1 MNPTTTSPNALELLD
16 LPGIGPVR
24 AAALAEAGI
33 HGIDD
38 FLTLAPR
45 RYEDRSGF
53 LSLSQLA
60 ELAEGRKGT
69 VLVQIKT
76 ARCIRT
82 RRRGFT
88 LTRATV
94 TDGADDQEVVWYNQP
109 FLARHLHPGRRL
121 ILYGSVQP
129 ARSKG
134 RPPQLENPELE
145 LLPEDQGPE
154 QAIHMGRVVPV
165 HPRIAGLSPRNLR
178 RLFHLALAGGAA
190 AGPDFM
196 PAELLAGRGWPTREQ
211 AIRELHFPV
220 VDTDPDR
227 LEAWR
232 TSSHRRLIYE
242 EFLLLFTA
250 LERQRRHRCREPRSW
265 TPAWSQQVEQRLR
278 DRLPFTLTRGQ
289 SGAWETIRED
299 LLGPHPMARLLQG
312 DVGSGKTA
320 VAILAMLLVLESGRQ
335 AAFMA
340 PTELLALQHHQRLQD
355 LLRPAG
361 VQVSLMVGGS
371 RDAAARRLREELAA
385 GATGLVI
392 GTHALFQKSVR
403 FANLGLVVIDEQH
416 RFGVSQR
423 TRLEEKGRRPD
434 LLVMT
439 ATPIPRSLALT
450 RYGDLDLVEIR
461 DRPPGRTPVQTEVG
475 AGTIRSRAMAMI
487 RAEVAAGRQAYVVY
501 PLVAESEKLDLT
513 AASEGCAELAAGA
526 LAGLQLGLVHGQMA
540 SGERQKIMQ
549 SFVAGDIQVLVAT
562 SVIEVGIDVANA
574 TVLVVEHAERFGL
587 AQLHQLRGRVGR
599 GHHASRCYLLH
610 PRDIAP
616 VARERLGVLIA
627 TQDGFEVA
635 RQDLKLRGPGELM
648 GLRQHGSPGLRLA
661 DIVRDEDLLEQARED
676 CRGLASSGMP
686 EALLTEACRRWEPLT
701 VQGGAGEEV

>member
-1 MNPTTTSPNALELLD
+1 MKLPVPSQHSLELLD

-53 LSLSQLA
+53 LSLAQLA
-60 ELAEGRKGT
+60 GLDEGRRGT
-69 VLVQIKT
+69 VLVEVTT

-94 TDGADDQEVVWYNQP
+94 TDGEVEQEVVWYNQP

-121 ILYGSVQP
+121 ILYGAVQP
-129 ARSKG
+129 GRTTG
-134 RPPQLENPELE
+134 RPAQIENPELE
-145 LLPEDQGPE
+145 LLPEDEGPE

-165 HPRIAGLSPRNLR
+165 HPRTAGLSPRNLR

-190 AGPDFM
+190 AGPDFI
-196 PAELLAGRGWPTREQ
+196 PRELLAGRAWPPRED
-211 AIRELHFPV
+211 ALRELHFPV
-220 VDTDPDR
+220 VDTDPER
-227 LEAWR
+227 LQACR
-232 TSSHRRLIYE
+232 TPSQLRLIYE

-250 LERQRRHRCREPRSW
+250 LERQRLQRCRKPRSW
-265 TPAWSQQVEQRLR
+265 TATWSPEVEGRLLA
-278 DRLPFTLTRGQ
+278 RLPFALTRGQ
-289 SGAWETIRED
+289 AAAWKRIRED
-299 LLGPHPMARLLQG
+299 LTGPHPMARLLQG

-320 VAILAMLLVLESGRQ
+320 VAILAMLLILESGRQ
-335 AAFMA
+335 AAFMV
-340 PTELLALQHHQRLQD
+340 PTELLAMQHHQRLQD

-361 VQVSLMVGGS
+361 VPVALMVGG
-371 RDAAARRLREELAA
+371 RQDASARRVRQELAS
-385 GATGLVI
+385 GVSGLII
-392 GTHALFQKSVR
+392 GTHALFQKKVS

-423 TRLEEKGRRPD
+423 TRLEEKGHRPD

-461 DRPPGRTPVQTEVG
+461 DRPPGRTAVQTEVG
-475 AGTIRSRAMAMI
+475 CRGTRARAMSMV
-487 RAEVAAGRQAYVVY
+487 RREVEAGRQAYIVY
-501 PLVAESEKLDLT
+501 PLVAESARLDV
-513 AASEGCAELAAGA
+513 AAATEGNAELAVGP
-526 LAGLQLGLVHGQMA
+526 LAGLRLGLVHGRMASPERRRIMDSFA
-540 SGERQKIMQ
+540 SGE
-549 SFVAGDIQVLVAT
+549 IQVLVAT
-562 SVIEVGIDVANA
+562 SVIEVGIDVAAA

-599 GHHASRCYLLH
+599 GRHSSHCYLLH
-610 PRDIAP
+610 PADIAP
-616 VARERLGVLIA
+616 EARHRLGVLVA

-635 RQDLKLRGPGELM
+635 RQDLQLRGPGELM

-661 DIVRDEDLLEQARED
+661 EIVRDEDLMEQARED
-676 CRGLASSGMP
+676 ARALAAGGIP
-686 EALLTEACRRWEPLT
+686 EPLMAEACRRWEGRVAP
-701 VQGGAGEEV
+701 GEMERED

>member
-1 MNPTTTSPNALELLD
+1 MKHPVQAPQSLELLD

-33 HGIDD
+33 HGIGD

-53 LSLSQLA
+53 LSLTQLA
-60 ELAEGRKGT
+60 RLDEGHKGT
-69 VLVQIKT
+69 VLVAVAT

-94 TDGADDQEVVWYNQP
+94 TDGAVEQEVVWYNQP
-109 FLARHLHPGRRL
+109 FLARHLHPGRRM
-121 ILYGSVQP
+121 ILYGAVQP
-129 ARSKG
+129 G
-134 RPPQLENPELE
+134 RTRGHPPQIENPELE
-145 LLPEDQGPE
+145 MLPEDEGTE

-165 HPRIAGLSPRNLR
+165 HPRTAGLSPRNLR

-190 AGPDFM
+190 AGLDFI
-196 PAELLAGRGWPTREQ
+196 PQELLAGRAWPAREE
-211 AIRELHFPV
+211 ALRELHFPV
-220 VDTDPDR
+220 EDTDPGR
-227 LEAWR
+227 LQACR
-232 TSSHRRLIYE
+232 TAAQRRLIYE

-250 LERQRRHRCREPRSW
+250 LERQRQQRCRKARAW
-265 TPAWSQQVEQRLR
+265 TATWSPQVERRLR
-278 DRLPFTLTRGQ
+278 DRLPFTLTAGQ
-289 SGAWETIRED
+289 SAAWETIRQD
-299 LLGPHPMARLLQG
+299 ILGPHPMARLLQG

-320 VAILAMLLVLESGRQ
+320 VAILAMLLILESGRQ
-335 AAFMA
+335 AAFMV
-340 PTELLALQHHQRLQD
+340 PTELLAMQHHQRLQD

-361 VQVSLMVGGS
+361 VPVALMVGG
-371 RDAAARRLREELAA
+371 RQDATARRVREELASGAA
-385 GATGLVI
+385 GLII
-392 GTHALFQKSVR
+392 GTHALFQKKVK

-423 TRLEEKGRRPD
+423 TRLEEKGHRPD

-475 AGTIRSRAMAMI
+475 CRRARTRAMSMI
-487 RAEVAAGRQAYVVY
+487 RAEVEAGRQAYIVY
-501 PLVAESEKLDLT
+501 PLVAESAKLDV
-513 AASEGCAELAAGA
+513 AAATEGYAELAEGP
-526 LAGLQLGLVHGQMA
+526 LAGLSLGLVHGRMA
-540 SGERQKIMQ
+540 SQERRRIMDSFAAGE
-549 SFVAGDIQVLVAT
+549 VQVLVAT
-562 SVIEVGIDVANA
+562 SVIEVGIDVAAA

-599 GHHASRCYLLH
+599 GRHASHCYLLH
-610 PRDIAP
+610 PTDIASE
-616 VARERLGVLIA
+616 AKHRLGVLVS

-635 RQDLKLRGPGELM
+635 RQDLVLRGPGELM

-661 DIVRDEDLLEQARED
+661 DIVRDEDLMEQARKD
-676 CRGLASSGMP
+676 ARSLAASGIP
-686 EALLTEACRRWEPLT
+686 EALMTEACRRWEPRPA
-701 VQGGAGEEV
+701 GGETEQEG